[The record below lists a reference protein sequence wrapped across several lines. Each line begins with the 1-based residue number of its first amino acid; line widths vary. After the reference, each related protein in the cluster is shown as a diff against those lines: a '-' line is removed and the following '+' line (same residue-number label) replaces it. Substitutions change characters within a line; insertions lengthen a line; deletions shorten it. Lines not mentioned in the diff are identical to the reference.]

1 MAQPSN
7 MFDTYD
13 TVGLRE
19 DLADVIYNISPED
32 TPILSAI
39 PRAKAT
45 STKHEWQTDTLAD
58 AAANAVIEGDDAT
71 TDAVVASARVH
82 NFTQIMDKVILLSG
96 TQFAVDAA
104 GRADEMAYQ
113 IAKKSKELK
122 KDMEFALIKENLSV
136 AGDASTAR
144 ELGSISTWIATNGS
158 AGENGGALSA
168 GFNSATGLTRAT
180 TGGDDRD
187 LTEAIL
193 KAAIKSVYESGG
205 DLDMFVVPPSVK
217 QTVSTFNANT
227 TRFGQA
233 GDKVEYAAIDVY
245 SSDFGDIQMVPNR
258 IMALTNEKMCFLIQ
272 RDMMAA
278 AYLRDFSMNEL
289 AKTGDSERVQLL
301 VEWTLEMRNEKAHGI
316 LLDINQ

>member
-1 MAQPSN
+1 M
-7 MFDTYD
+7 
-13 TVGLRE
+13 
-19 DLADVIYNISPED
+19 
-32 TPILSAI
+32 
-39 PRAKAT
+39 
-45 STKHEWQTDTLAD
+45 
-58 AAANAVIEGDDAT
+58 IEGDDAT
-71 TDAVVASARVH
+71 TDALAATARVH

-96 TQFAVDAA
+96 TQSAVDAA

-136 AGDASTAR
+136 VGTATAAR

-158 AGENGGALSA
+158 AGASGGALSA
-168 GFNSATGLTRAT
+168 GFNAATGLTRAT
-180 TGGDDRD
+180 ASGTDRNI
-187 LTEAIL
+187 TEDIL
-193 KAAIKSVYESGG
+193 KSVIKDVYEAGG

-227 TRFGQA
+227 TRFGPA
-233 GDKVEYAAIDVY
+233 GEKVEYAAIDVY
-245 SSDFGDIQMVPNR
+245 SSDFGDIQVVPNR
-258 IMALTNEKMCFLIQ
+258 IMALTNEKMCFLLQ
-272 RDMMAA
+272 RDMLAA
-278 AYLRDFSMNEL
+278 AYLRDFSINEL

>member
-7 MFDTYD
+7 TFDTYD

-32 TPILSAI
+32 TPILSSI
-39 PRAKAT
+39 PRAKCT

-58 AAANAVIEGDDAT
+58 AGANAVIEGDDAT

-136 AGDASTAR
+136 AGTASAAR

-158 AGENGGALSA
+158 AGANGGALSS
-168 GFNSATGLTRAT
+168 GFNPATGLTRAT
-180 TGGDDRD
+180 TSGTDRD

-193 KAAIKSVYESGG
+193 KAAIKSVYEAGG

-227 TRFGQA
+227 TRFGSA

-245 SSDFGDIQMVPNR
+245 SSDFGDIQVVPNR
-258 IMALTNEKMCFLIQ
+258 IMALTNEKMCFLLQ
-272 RDMMAA
+272 RDMLAA

>member
-71 TDAVVASARVH
+71 TDAVAASARVH

-158 AGENGGALSA
+158 AGESGGALSA
-168 GFNSATGLTRAT
+168 GFNPATGLTRAT
-180 TGGDDRD
+180 TGGTDRD

-245 SSDFGDIQMVPNR
+245 ASDFGDIQMVPNR

>member
-7 MFDTYD
+7 TFDTYD
-13 TVGLRE
+13 TKGLRE

-71 TDAVVASARVH
+71 TDAVSATARVH
-82 NFTQIMDKVILLSG
+82 NFTQIMDKVILLTG
-96 TQFAVDAA
+96 TQFAVDGA

-136 AGDASTAR
+136 VGSASAAR
-144 ELGSISTWIATNGS
+144 ELGSLSTWLTQGDAAGS
-158 AGENGGALSA
+158 LSA
-168 GFNSATGLTRAT
+168 GFNAATGLTRAT
-180 TGGDDRD
+180 TGGTHRA
-187 LTEAIL
+187 LTESIL
-193 KAAIKSVYESGG
+193 KSVVKTVYENGG
-205 DLDMFVVPPSVK
+205 DADMLVVPPSVK

-227 TRFGQA
+227 TRFGPA
-233 GDKVEYAAIDVY
+233 GERVEYAAIDVY
-245 SSDFGDIQMVPNR
+245 SSDFGDIQVIPNR
-258 IMALTNEKMCFLIQ
+258 VMALTNENFAFLLQ
-272 RDMMAA
+272 ADMLAA
-278 AYLRDFSMNEL
+278 AYLRDFSINDL

-301 VEWTLEMRNEKAHGI
+301 VEWTLEVRNEKAHGI
-316 LLDINQ
+316 IADINQ

>member
-7 MFDTYD
+7 MFDTFE

-19 DLADVIYNISPED
+19 DLADVIYNIAPED

-39 PRAKAT
+39 PRTKAT

-71 TDAVVASARVH
+71 TDALAATARVH

-96 TQFAVDAA
+96 TQSAVDAA

-136 AGDASTAR
+136 VGTASAAR

-158 AGENGGALSA
+158 AGASGGALSA
-168 GFNSATGLTRAT
+168 GFNAATGLTRAT
-180 TGGDDRD
+180 TGGTDRNI
-187 LTEAIL
+187 TEDIL
-193 KAAIKSVYESGG
+193 KSVIKDVYEAGG

-227 TRFGQA
+227 TRFGPA
-233 GDKVEYAAIDVY
+233 GERVEYAAIDVY
-245 SSDFGDIQMVPNR
+245 SSDFGDIQVVPNR
-258 IMALTNEKMCFLIQ
+258 IMALTNEKMCFLLQ
-272 RDMMAA
+272 RDMLAA
-278 AYLRDFSMNEL
+278 AYLRDFSINEL

>member
-7 MFDTYD
+7 TFDTYD

-32 TPILSAI
+32 TPILSSI
-39 PRAKAT
+39 PRAKCT

-58 AAANAVIEGDDAT
+58 AGANAVIEGDDAT

-136 AGDASTAR
+136 AGTASAAR

-158 AGENGGALSA
+158 AGASGGALSS
-168 GFNSATGLTRAT
+168 GFNPATGLTRAT
-180 TGGDDRD
+180 TGGTDRD

-193 KAAIKSVYESGG
+193 KAAIKQVYESGG

-227 TRFGQA
+227 TRFGSA

-245 SSDFGDIQMVPNR
+245 SSDFGDIQVVPNR
-258 IMALTNEKMCFLIQ
+258 IMALTNEKMCFLLQ
-272 RDMMAA
+272 RDMLAA